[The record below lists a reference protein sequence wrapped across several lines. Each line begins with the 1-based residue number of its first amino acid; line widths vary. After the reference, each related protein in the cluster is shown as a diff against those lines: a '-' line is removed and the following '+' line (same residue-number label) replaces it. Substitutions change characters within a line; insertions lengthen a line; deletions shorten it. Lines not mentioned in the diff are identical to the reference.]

1 MPRHHRRTIKS
12 KWNMKNGYEKVIWR
26 IIQLGPHNST
36 LRYSFIS
43 NIDRN
48 EGNEPPDLAWG
59 PSIHWG
65 IHWAFQF
72 SLLLKQCR
80 KNKSEIMSHILS
92 LRQNRVYQYFFS
104 NSRMRCTRHYQSPGT
119 RVHHYRP
126 WTVLSRKTTV
136 LLGTLHILELATIPN
151 ITVCYRTR
159 HWTVPES
166 TEQTNQTN

>member
-1 MPRHHRRTIKS
+1 MEHE
-12 KWNMKNGYEKVIWR
+12 KWYEKVIWR

-48 EGNEPPDLAWG
+48 EGNKSPDLAWG

-72 SLLLKQCR
+72 NLLLKRCR

-92 LRQNRVYQYFFS
+92 LRQNKVYQYFFS
-104 NSRMRCTRHYQSPGT
+104 NSRMRCTRHYRSPGT
-119 RVHHYRP
+119 RVDHYRP
-126 WTVLSRKTTV
+126 WTVLYCPGKVRYYCWV
-136 LLGTLHILELATIPN
+136 LLRILELAMIPN

-159 HWTVPES
+159 YLTVPD
-166 TEQTNQTN
+166 TTKPTNQTN